1 MHTNDPQPTA
11 QPTPELLTRIE
22 AAEIARVH
30 LETLALWITAGHL
43 PVTRLGRKV
52 LIRRS
57 ALLEFIDHST
67 TAATTG
73 PLAGRKG

>member
-1 MHTNDPQPTA
+1 MQ
-11 QPTPELLTRIE
+11 TPELLTRAE
-22 AAEIARVH
+22 AADLARVH
-30 LETLALWITAGHL
+30 IDTLGRWIADGRL

-57 ALLEFIDHST
+57 ALFAFIDQST
-67 TAATTG
+67 TTATTG